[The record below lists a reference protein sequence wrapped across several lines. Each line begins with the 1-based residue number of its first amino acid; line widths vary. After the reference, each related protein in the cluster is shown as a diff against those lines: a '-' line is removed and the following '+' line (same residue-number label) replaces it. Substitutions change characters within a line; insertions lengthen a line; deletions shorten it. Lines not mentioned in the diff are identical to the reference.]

1 MKVRTG
7 FVSNSSSASFVL
19 KCNMPQRKFF
29 NIFINEPENFIKYI
43 NNSYGLWIP
52 IGEEIKDKSITEM
65 HIYTGVSY
73 GDIEIAKEN
82 YPVLRL
88 ITNTLD
94 KKKIEYSIE
103 QTG

>member
-19 KCNMPQRKFF
+19 KCNIPQQKFF
-29 NIFINEPENFIKYI
+29 NIFIDEPENFIKYI
-43 NNSYGLWIP
+43 NNSYGIWIP
-52 IGEEIKDKSITEM
+52 TGKEIKDKNITE
-65 HIYTGVSY
+65 IYIHTGVSY
-73 GDIEIAKEN
+73 GDIEIVKED

-88 ITNTLD
+88 IINTLD
-94 KKKIEYSIE
+94 KKKIKYYIE